1 MELLNGI
8 FSQVCGCNPSSLLRL
23 DKGEEAYYS
32 EPVSFFSGLPFAKED
47 KLPDLP
53 NDEGQDEDESEGDS
67 YCEALPLI
75 SNLPFATENKLPEL
89 PDEKGKG
96 QDKGEDA
103 NDCQILPFNFWLT
116 YTFFNGE

>member
-1 MELLNGI
+1 
-8 FSQVCGCNPSSLLRL
+8 
-23 DKGEEAYYS
+23 
-32 EPVSFFSGLPFAKED
+32 
-47 KLPDLP
+47 
-53 NDEGQDEDESEGDS
+53 
-67 YCEALPLI
+67 LI